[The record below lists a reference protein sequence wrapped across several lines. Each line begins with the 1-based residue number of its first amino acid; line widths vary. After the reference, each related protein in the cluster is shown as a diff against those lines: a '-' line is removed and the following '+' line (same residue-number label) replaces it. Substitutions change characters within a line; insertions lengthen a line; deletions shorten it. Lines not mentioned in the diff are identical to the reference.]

1 MLSKISS
8 VFGCYIFTFEIIFE
22 FMNISKILIFIL
34 LLINLSVSKAQ
45 NIYIE
50 KDQGKSTV
58 KKTNENLKIDNLLSE
73 AITLQGID
81 IVKAKA
87 KCDEAYRLLKK
98 FNYSNGVLQ
107 YYLVKSY
114 ECLLLNEL
122 NKDSGQIQVFGIDHL
137 GQATLLHPQGAQLAV
152 AAQLL
157 VEQRV
162 LLLDQARFEQQCAD
176 LTGSADMADAQG
188 LAQQARFIGIA
199 QVGQQAA
206 AQIDAFADIQRQI
219 TLRPMKDI
227 HPRRRRHALDG
238 LTQVTWV
245 FIDPGL
251 VKLGVATAVQLHA
264 QFRNSVSAA
273 VTTPHTSMVC
283 PFLGRMSG

>member
-22 FMNISKILIFIL
+22 FMNISKTLIFIL

-98 FNYSNGVLQ
+98 SNSLFVNFKLSKCSF
-107 YYLVKSY
+107 V
-114 ECLLLNEL
+114 NESI
-122 NKDSGQIQVFGIDHL
+122 NSTFS
-137 GQATLLHPQGAQLAV
+137 
-152 AAQLL
+152 
-157 VEQRV
+157 
-162 LLLDQARFEQQCAD
+162 LDKC
-176 LTGSADMADAQG
+176 
-188 LAQQARFIGIA
+188 
-199 QVGQQAA
+199 
-206 AQIDAFADIQRQI
+206 
-219 TLRPMKDI
+219 K
-227 HPRRRRHALDG
+227 
-238 LTQVTWV
+238 
-245 FIDPGL
+245 
-251 VKLGVATAVQLHA
+251 
-264 QFRNSVSAA
+264 NS
-273 VTTPHTSMVC
+273 
-283 PFLGRMSG
+283 

>member
-22 FMNISKILIFIL
+22 FMNISKTLIFIL

-98 FNYSNGVLQ
+98 SNYSNGVLQ

-122 NKDSGQIQVFGIDHL
+122 NKGVYFARKAQKTASLLNNYKKHIKGCAYEAACLEPMSSDYNKTIKYINRKLDSIKALKHYKECEEIGDLYLQLGVPNFLKAEMVKDDVVIIDVGITRVEDETTEKGYRIVGDVDFENVSKKASYITPVPGGVGPMTIAML
-137 GQATLLHPQGAQLAV
+137 LKNTLLAR
-152 AAQLL
+152 
-157 VEQRV
+157 EQ
-162 LLLDQARFEQQCAD
+162 
-176 LTGSADMADAQG
+176 
-188 LAQQARFIGIA
+188 
-199 QVGQQAA
+199 
-206 AQIDAFADIQRQI
+206 
-219 TLRPMKDI
+219 K
-227 HPRRRRHALDG
+227 
-238 LTQVTWV
+238 
-245 FIDPGL
+245 
-251 VKLGVATAVQLHA
+251 
-264 QFRNSVSAA
+264 RN
-273 VTTPHTSMVC
+273 
-283 PFLGRMSG
+283 R